1 MNDGTTKGLLGLMLG
16 AALGAAA
23 GILLAPAAGKDTRR
37 KLANKMRDT
46 RHDLD
51 EMIEQGRA
59 EWNKAKG
66 RAADTATMTKD
77 EVSDFVRFLF
87 EEGRDLRSRLRNSEG
102 PENGDAADH
111 AKKAAGKVRHSAN

>member
-87 EEGRDLRSRLRNSEG
+87 EEGRDL
-102 PENGDAADH
+102 
-111 AKKAAGKVRHSAN
+111 